1 MNYPSDIKT
10 RSMKRLKL
18 ILLPPKEQEDVTE
31 DDVKCF
37 YKRLA
42 NILISND

>member
-1 MNYPSDIKT
+1 MEEPSDIKT
-10 RSMKRLKL
+10 KSMKELKL
-18 ILLPPKEQEDVTE
+18 ILLPPKEPEVVTE

-42 NILISND
+42 NILISEN